1 VTAREPWRSNRER
14 LLSALEAEG
23 FETILLVG
31 RSNIVY
37 ASGIRDP
44 SGYMILSRNCPPR
57 LIVPL
62 LDYHRILEQVERDFD
77 VYAFYRGGEQGVEAG
92 IPRKYLLEGDPA
104 QALLQMTRECG
115 GKAGVDAAYG
125 SYSLLRN
132 LVGEDKLVDASKII
146 SKARSVK
153 SEEEINLIARS
164 ASLAEEAFTRTLQIL
179 EQGVSEAE
187 AASWILLEMRR
198 LGAWTEAFP
207 TIAAF
212 YTNTAFPHHAPGPLR
227 LSVEGPV
234 LFDWGAVYEGYRS
247 DMTRTFW
254 WGVEVSEQF
263 LRVVEAVDEAVN
275 EALDVLGPGATAQEV
290 DAAARA
296 ALRRH
301 GLSKYFI
308 HGLGHG
314 VGVDIHEEP
323 YLRPGSKTELEPGMV
338 VTVEPGVYMPG
349 LFGVRIEQLVLVT
362 PSGFRL
368 LTRLPTIIPF

>member
-1 VTAREPWRSNRER
+1 VTGREPWRSNRER

-23 FETILLVG
+23 LDAVLLVG
-31 RSNIVY
+31 RGNIVY
-37 ASGIRDP
+37 AAGIRDP

-62 LDYHRILEQVERDFD
+62 LDYYRILEQAERDFE

-92 IPRKYLLEGDPA
+92 IPKRYLVEGDPA
-104 QALLQMTRECG
+104 PALLQMTRECG

-125 SYSLLRN
+125 PYSLLRN
-132 LVGEDKLVDASKII
+132 LVGEDKLVDASKLV
-146 SKARSVK
+146 SRVRSIK
-153 SEEEINLIARS
+153 SDSEIDLIAR
-164 ASLAEEAFTRTLQIL
+164 AVGIAEEAFTRTLQTL

-212 YTNTAFPHHAPGPLR
+212 YTNTAFPHHSPGTVS

-254 WGVEVSEQF
+254 WGVEASEQF
-263 LRVVEAVDEAVN
+263 LRAVEAVDEAVN
-275 EALDVLGPGATAQEV
+275 AALDVLGPGVVAQEV
-290 DAAARA
+290 DAAARG

-301 GLSKYFI
+301 GLSKYFV

-349 LFGVRIEQLVLVT
+349 LFGVRIEQLVLIT